1 MPTRSGKGSPPQD
14 AVRLVSSS
22 PGRLE
27 RLRMRLGSTSV
38 QGFYK
43 GTLDMSRG
51 FATALC
57 LVLEPI
63 SVFLIKIGE
72 SSSPVVQS
80 SE

>member
-1 MPTRSGKGSPPQD
+1 MSEVRINNECSRALQGDFGHEPT
-14 AVRLVSSS
+14 V
-22 PGRLE
+22 
-27 RLRMRLGSTSV
+27 
-38 QGFYK
+38 
-43 GTLDMSRG
+43 
-51 FATALC
+51 LC